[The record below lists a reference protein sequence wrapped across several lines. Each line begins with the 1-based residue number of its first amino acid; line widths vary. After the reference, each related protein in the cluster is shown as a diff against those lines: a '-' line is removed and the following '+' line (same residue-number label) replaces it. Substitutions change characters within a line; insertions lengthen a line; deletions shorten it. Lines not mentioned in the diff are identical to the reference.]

1 MCRESQPKPCVYT
14 KLSMYMPQFR
24 VLELFHR
31 AKNMKNQAEYYRQ
44 RANEYELV
52 YQKSERQS
60 DLLKIEKYLEK
71 QFIDKQIIELGC
83 GTGFW
88 TEKLAK
94 KCKSILAIDINKE
107 VIEIA
112 LVKSYTRN
120 IVEFAINDLTKL
132 ENRESKLEGLFGGFI
147 WSHIKKEEI
156 QDFMKICFSQIKEP
170 CELIFIDN
178 KYVEGSS
185 TPINRVD
192 ENGNQYQIRR
202 LKSGKEYEIVKN
214 FPDQKEFA
222 KSINYELE
230 EIEWMELKYYWIV
243 KIEKRK
249 W

>member
-112 LVKSYTRN
+112 QEKSYPRNNVEFDPNELRKIVVEIMDGPGCFNGYRN
-120 IVEFAINDLTKL
+120 IWHTLQRKGMRVPRSAVEETVRGLDPEYIKSAEIYLSSDL
-132 ENRESKLEGLFGGFI
+132 
-147 WSHIKKEEI
+147 
-156 QDFMKICFSQIKEP
+156 
-170 CELIFIDN
+170 
-178 KYVEGSS
+178 Y
-185 TPINRVD
+185 
-192 ENGNQYQIRR
+192 
-202 LKSGKEYEIVKN
+202 
-214 FPDQKEFA
+214 
-222 KSINYELE
+222 
-230 EIEWMELKYYWIV
+230 
-243 KIEKRK
+243 
-249 W
+249 